1 MTARELLISVL
12 RKTDPDTLSHRWP
25 DHTIEQIAD
34 DILASRDEET
44 LNSAADD
51 YEAATRE
58 QYPGVIYGALRR
70 IRAYKVGAYLRARAD
85 AATGYQSAT
94 EATDERTRP

>member
-1 MTARELLISVL
+1 MTARELLLTVL
-12 RKTDPDTLSHRWP
+12 RKTDRASLAHRWP

-58 QYPGVIYGALRR
+58 QYPGAIYGAIRR
-70 IRAYKVGAYLRARAD
+70 IRAYKVGAFLRARA
-85 AATGYQSAT
+85 
-94 EATDERTRP
+94 

>member
-1 MTARELLISVL
+1 MTARELLLTIL
-12 RKTDPDTLSHRWP
+12 RKTDRASLAHRWP
-25 DHTIEQIAD
+25 DATIEQIAD

-58 QYPGVIYGALRR
+58 QYPGAIYGAIRR
-70 IRAYKVGAYLRARAD
+70 IRAYKVGAFLRARAD
-85 AATGYQSAT
+85 
-94 EATDERTRP
+94 DPRP

>member
-1 MTARELLISVL
+1 MTAHELLLSVL
-12 RKTDPDTLSHRWP
+12 RKTDLASLRHRWP

-34 DILASRDEET
+34 DILTSRDEET

-58 QYPGVIYGALRR
+58 QHPGVIYGAIRR
-70 IRAYKVGAYLRARAD
+70 TRAYKVGAYLRARAD
-85 AATGYQSAT
+85 HPA
-94 EATDERTRP
+94 P

>member
-1 MTARELLISVL
+1 MTARELLLAVL
-12 RKTDPDTLSHRWP
+12 EKNPPGDLWP
-25 DHTIEQIAD
+25 LFETGTSPEDIAD
-34 DILASRDEET
+34 HILTSRDEEA

-58 QYPGVIYGALRR
+58 QYPGAIYGAIRR

-85 AATGYQSAT
+85 HPA
-94 EATDERTRP
+94 P